1 MVGFRIAKMQTWF
14 IFALAAL
21 LLWGVWGLF
30 PKLATNYLSPAS
42 VMVFSGIGNVL
53 VLIVVLVFLNFRPDV
68 HPQGITFA
76 ILAGLLGTLG
86 TIPFLYAISKGK
98 ASVVVPMTSLYPL
111 VTIVLSLLIL
121 REPMTLKQGVG
132 IVLALIALLLFA
144 L

>member
-1 MVGFRIAKMQTWF
+1 MPTWF

-21 LLWGVWGLF
+21 VLWGVWGLF

-42 VMVFSGIGNVL
+42 VFVFSGIGNVL
-53 VLIVVLVFLNFRPDV
+53 VLIVVLAFLNFRPDL
-68 HPQGITFA
+68 HPKGIG
-76 ILAGLLGTLG
+76 LALVAGVLGTLA

-98 ASVVVPMTSLYPL
+98 ASVVVPLASLYPV
-111 VTIVLSLLIL
+111 VTIVLALLIL
-121 REPMTLKQGVG
+121 KEPMTLKQVAG

>member
-1 MVGFRIAKMQTWF
+1 MQTWF

-42 VMVFSGIGNVL
+42 VFVFSGIGNLV
-53 VLIVVLVFLNFRPDV
+53 VLIGVLAFLNFRPDL
-68 HPQGITFA
+68 HARGIGWA
-76 ILAGLLGTLG
+76 IVAGLLGTLG
-86 TIPFLYAISKGK
+86 TIPFFYAISKGK

-111 VTIVLSLLIL
+111 VTIVLSFLIL
-121 REPMTLKQGVG
+121 REPMTLKQGAG

>member
-1 MVGFRIAKMQTWF
+1 MQTWF

-42 VMVFSGIGNVL
+42 VFVFSGIGNLV

-68 HPQGITFA
+68 HPRGITFA
-76 ILAGLLGTLG
+76 ILAGLLGTLA

-98 ASVVVPMTSLYPL
+98 ASVVVPLASLYPL
-111 VTIVLSLLIL
+111 VTIVLSFLIL
-121 REPMTLKQGVG
+121 REPMTLKQGAG

>member
-1 MVGFRIAKMQTWF
+1 MQTWF

-42 VMVFSGIGNVL
+42 VFVFSGIGNVL

-68 HPQGITFA
+68 HPRGITFA
-76 ILAGLLGTLG
+76 ILAGLLGTLA

-98 ASVVVPMTSLYPL
+98 ASVVVPLASMYPL

-121 REPMTLKQGVG
+121 REPMTLKQGAG